1 VFRNGLQILA
11 NGSRRG
17 QSSLSVAR
25 CWSLIPL
32 AGFSAWTPA
41 IRSSWTR
48 SADVSVASASKT
60 AWLDNEQLQLYVLS
74 SMECSDKRRQRSSCI
89 VLAVF
94 VALAWSAQDAAACF
108 CPAGGAC
115 GDVTKADSVFV
126 ATVERI
132 EPNVLNNGSAF
143 AGRAV
148 HLTDIRSLRGETPSS
163 VMTGLGGG
171 DCGYNFQPGT
181 RYLIV
186 AHRRPTDGRL
196 WTSICSPTQPL
207 AEAEGLIAY
216 IESLNAPADGGR
228 VWGRVR
234 LATPGTNVPSALSG
248 AQVTIRGPI
257 EATTTTDSDGNYG
270 FTRLPP
276 GQYAVT
282 AAEPPGRKGLI
293 AMAPRDVSIELSH
306 ACAIVDFVA
315 RNNGRIRGRVVGQA
329 GSPIA
334 KLLVDLQPQPFKY
347 GASIEH
353 GAETDA
359 NGYYEFSE
367 VSQGRYRVG
376 INFALGPNSRLP
388 YPISTARTAA
398 GADVV
403 EVGPAED
410 VELSPLVLT
419 PLAPVT
425 VDVLVQLEDGSPVND
440 VMVAADA
447 VGTTGPFDSAQG
459 VQTDRAGHYRMTL
472 YRDTSYRI
480 LVRRAQK
487 TLSTVDI
494 TGGETSLVITLAK

>member
-32 AGFSAWTPA
+32 ARFSAWTPA

-60 AWLDNEQLQLYVLS
+60 AWLGNEQLQLYVLS

-171 DCGYNFQPGT
+171 DCGCADAA
-181 RYLIV
+181 RSC
-186 AHRRPTDGRL
+186 HCR
-196 WTSICSPTQPL
+196 CS
-207 AEAEGLIAY
+207 
-216 IESLNAPADGGR
+216 
-228 VWGRVR
+228 
-234 LATPGTNVPSALSG
+234 
-248 AQVTIRGPI
+248 
-257 EATTTTDSDGNYG
+257 
-270 FTRLPP
+270 
-276 GQYAVT
+276 
-282 AAEPPGRKGLI
+282 
-293 AMAPRDVSIELSH
+293 
-306 ACAIVDFVA
+306 
-315 RNNGRIRGRVVGQA
+315 
-329 GSPIA
+329 
-334 KLLVDLQPQPFKY
+334 
-347 GASIEH
+347 
-353 GAETDA
+353 
-359 NGYYEFSE
+359 
-367 VSQGRYRVG
+367 
-376 INFALGPNSRLP
+376 
-388 YPISTARTAA
+388 
-398 GADVV
+398 
-403 EVGPAED
+403 
-410 VELSPLVLT
+410 
-419 PLAPVT
+419 
-425 VDVLVQLEDGSPVND
+425 
-440 VMVAADA
+440 DA